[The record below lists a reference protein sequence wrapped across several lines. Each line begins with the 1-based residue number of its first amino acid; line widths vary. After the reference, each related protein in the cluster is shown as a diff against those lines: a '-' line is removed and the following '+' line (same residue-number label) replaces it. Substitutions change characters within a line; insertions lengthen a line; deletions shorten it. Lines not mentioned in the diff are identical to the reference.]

1 MLNSLDALEI
11 NSHKKQKALNN
22 DDLLQMENCMQS
34 QKAILEYQKDTA
46 IPEDTLLKSTAMVIK
61 FKTINVTSKRP
72 AIRALESIN

>member
-11 NSHKKQKALNN
+11 NSHKKQNALNN
-22 DDLLQMENCMQS
+22 NDLLQMENSMQS

-61 FKTINVTSKRP
+61 FKTINVNSKRP
-72 AIRALESIN
+72 AIRPLESIN